1 MALLTVTEAKAILN
15 ITVSTWD
22 TQLGILL
29 PFVQDQVVFSLTQN
43 TFSHPTIR
51 MLSTTLTFSNSGLTI
66 IDSDAQF
73 VINNFR
79 TGLDI
84 LVSGSLYNNTL
95 LEIDTLTAGTLTC
108 TFVNLVNQALVDE
121 AEGEAITIKA
131 LEFPKNLK
139 LTTARWLN
147 YLIQKDNL
155 KGIKSESVMSYSVQY
170 LNEMP
175 KQIKDEFASY
185 KKLSWT

>member
-1 MALLTVTEAKAILN
+1 MALLTVTETKAILN
-15 ITVSTWD
+15 ITVGTWD

-43 TFSHPTIR
+43 TFSHPIIW
-51 MLSTTLTFSNSGLTI
+51 MLSSTLTFDKDAKTI
-66 IDSDAQF
+66 VDSRSQF
-73 VINNFR
+73 LVSKFKA
-79 TGLDI
+79 GQDI

-95 LEIDTLTAGTLTC
+95 LEIDKVVAGTLTC
-108 TFVNLVNQALVDE
+108 TFVNLVNQGLVDE
-121 AEGEAITIKA
+121 TAGEIITVNA
-131 LEFPKNLK
+131 VEFPKNLK

-147 YLIQKDNL
+147 YLISKDNL
-155 KGIKSESVMSYSVQY
+155 KGIKSESVMSYSVTY

-175 KQIKDEFASY
+175 KSIRQEFASY